1 VKTQTL
7 LLLALPALH
16 AAAGDKHFDVEAAF
30 VPAPKPGAPAV
41 VAIRFTATDP
51 AVHVNADPAPRF
63 KLDPQQTVLV
73 DQSLAPA
80 KPEPTARYLDSARFP
95 VAIASGAPKGLQSA
109 KGTLTYF
116 YCSKREGWCRKGS
129 AELEIPVLVP

>member
-1 VKTQTL
+1 MKAKTW
-7 LLLALPALH
+7 LLLALPALQ
-16 AAAGDKHFDVEAAF
+16 AAAADKHFDVEAAF
-30 VPAPKPGAPAV
+30 VPAAKPGVAAV

-51 AVHVNADPAPRF
+51 TLHVNADPAPRF

-73 DQSLAPA
+73 DQSPAPL

-109 KGTLTYF
+109 KGTLTYT